1 LTTFDIERPSDYR
14 RGCMQTNSEH
24 LPAAA
29 PWIASYELTRR
40 GLERT
45 LAGIT
50 DAEALLAP
58 VPGINPVN
66 WLVGHIL
73 LYRDRIHDVLGIDP
87 AWSEH
92 LGTSD
97 PYRSGV
103 SPSAGEL
110 SVPLTTLR
118 TELERSQG
126 TVLTKLAHLTAED
139 LAAAGTPNRTVA
151 EQLALFGAHDL
162 YHVGQI
168 AMVRR
173 LLGKPRALG

>member
-1 LTTFDIERPSDYR
+1 
-14 RGCMQTNSEH
+14 MQTNSEH
-24 LPAAA
+24 RPAAA

-40 GLERT
+40 GFERT

-50 DAEALLAP
+50 DADALLAP

-66 WLVGHIL
+66 WLVGHTL
-73 LYRDRIHDVLGIDP
+73 LYRDRIHAVLGLDP
-87 AWSEH
+87 AWLEN

-97 PYRSGV
+97 LYRSGV
-103 SPSAGEL
+103 SPSAVEL

-118 TELERSQG
+118 AALECSQD
-126 TVLTKLAHLTAED
+126 TVVTKLAHLAAED
-139 LAAAGTPNRTVA
+139 LAAAATPTRTVA
-151 EQLALFGAHDL
+151 EQLALFGAHDM
-162 YHVGQI
+162 YHLGQI